1 MNIIK
6 KFNYGLGIAFLF
18 LAAISYYFV
27 KEGTIDINIY
37 TLVISFSIAIA
48 LFFFQIGRGLKVEST
63 IDKLTKVTNLE
74 KMIEQA
80 KTHEEKIK
88 VLENEKDN
96 LLEYIK
102 IESRKMFIIKR
113 LEDLDAS

>member
-18 LAAISYYFV
+18 LAASSYYFV
-27 KEGTIDINIY
+27 KNGMIDINIY
-37 TLVISFSIAIA
+37 TLVISFSPAIA